1 MNQGQ
6 TVLSQIIAFISKYE
20 FEKCVKRYNGN
31 HRVRSF
37 TCWEQ
42 YIVMSFAQLTYRESL
57 RDIESCLGAIGSK
70 LYHSGVRS
78 RISRSTLAEANEKR
92 DWRIYYDYASGL
104 IKEARQLYLKD
115 SSFSIDIDNLVYAFD
130 STTIDLCLSIFPWA
144 NFRQNKGAIK
154 LHTQL
159 DLRGSI
165 PTFVHITNGKVHDV
179 NALDLIHFEPGAIYI
194 LDRGY
199 TDFKRLNN
207 IDQAKSFF
215 VIRAKDNLNFRRISS
230 VKSDKSKGVI
240 ADQQVSLCGFY
251 SSQDY
256 PGNLRRIRYRD
267 LESNQSYVF
276 LTNNYQLPAL
286 TIAALYKERWKIE
299 LFFKWIKQHLR
310 IKSFY
315 GTSPNAVYTQ
325 VWIAISNYLLIAIIK
340 KKLNL
345 PQSLYSILQVL
356 SLTLF
361 ERTPLT
367 QLLKEENN
375 TDLPPTNSNQ
385 LIIFDF

>member
-1 MNQGQ
+1 MSQGQ

-20 FEKCVKRYNGN
+20 FDKCVKRYKGN

-70 LYHSGVRS
+70 LYHSGIRS
-78 RISRSTLAEANEKR
+78 RISRSTLAEANERR

-115 SSFSIDIDNLVYAFD
+115 SSFNIDIDNLVYAFD
-130 STTIDLCLSIFPWA
+130 STTIDLCLSLFPWA

-165 PTFVHITNGKVHDV
+165 PTFIHITNGKVHDV
-179 NALDLIHFEPGAIYI
+179 NALDLIQFEPGAIYI

-199 TDFKRLNN
+199 TDFKRLNS

-215 VIRAKDNLNFRRISS
+215 VIRAKDNLNFKRISS
-230 VKSDKSKGVI
+230 TKTDKSKGVI
-240 ADQQVSLCGFY
+240 ADQQVSLCGFF

-276 LTNNYQLPAL
+276 LTNNHQLPAL

-325 VWIAISNYLLIAIIK
+325 VWIAISNYLLIAIMK

-361 ERTPLT
+361 ERTPLKH
-367 QLLKEENN
+367 LLKEENN
-375 TDLPPTNSNQ
+375 TDLPPSNSNQ